1 MLDDYGLNQPLPDA
15 SSEAWT
21 AYRQA
26 YSERAMAADRQHLQT
41 LHPELCTK
49 VRYADCERALA
60 AFTQVLDA
68 AGIDAWTAAH
78 AQFKLESWDD
88 CGFLQGEE
96 GFTKAEGRA
105 AAVSREAVEAG
116 RVELCDKAPFVSEEA
131 FGLVD
136 FLGRDPTET
145 FEHVFSLWL
154 LKV

>member
-1 MLDDYGLNQPLPDA
+1 MADDYGLIQPEPEA
-15 SSEAWT
+15 SPAAWT

-26 YSERAMAADRQHLQT
+26 WSERAMAADRQHRQE
-41 LHPELCTK
+41 LHSELRAK

-78 AQFKLESWDD
+78 AQFKLEFSDD
-88 CGFLQGEE
+88 YGFLEGEVL
-96 GFTKAEGRA
+96 TKADGRA

-136 FLGRDPTET
+136 FLGRDPKET
-145 FEHVFSLWL
+145 FEHVFPLSL

>member
-1 MLDDYGLNQPLPDA
+1 MADDYGLIQPGLEA
-15 SSEAWT
+15 SPGAWT

-26 YSERAMAADRQHLQT
+26 WSERAMAANRQYRQT
-41 LHPELCTK
+41 RHSELRAK

-78 AQFKLESWDD
+78 AQFKLEAWDD
-88 CGFLQGEE
+88 CGFPEDRGLSEDE
-96 GFTKAEGRA
+96 GQA
-105 AAVSREAVEAG
+105 AAAWRDAIEAG

-136 FLGRDPTET
+136 FLGRDPKET
-145 FEHVFSLWL
+145 FEQVFPLSL

>member
-1 MLDDYGLNQPLPDA
+1 MPDDYGLNQPGPEA
-15 SSEAWT
+15 SQGAWT

-26 YSERAMAADRQHLQT
+26 WSERAMAADRQHRQT
-41 LHPELCTK
+41 LHSELRAK

-88 CGFLQGEE
+88 CGFPEGE
-96 GFTKAEGRA
+96 GPSGAEGKA
-105 AAVSREAVEAG
+105 AAVWREAIEAG

-136 FLGRDPTET
+136 FLGRDTAET
-145 FEHVFSLWL
+145 FEHVFQLSPM
-154 LKV
+154 KV

>member
-1 MLDDYGLNQPLPDA
+1 MADDYGLIQPGPEA
-15 SSEAWT
+15 WPGAWT

-26 YSERAMAADRQHLQT
+26 WSERAMAADRRHRQT
-41 LHPELCTK
+41 LHSELRAK

-88 CGFLQGEE
+88 RGFPEDNGLSDDE
-96 GFTKAEGRA
+96 GKA
-105 AAVSREAVEAG
+105 AAVWREGIEAG
-116 RVELCDKAPFVSEEA
+116 RVEVCDKAPFVSEEA
-131 FGLVD
+131 FSLID
-136 FLGRDPTET
+136 FLGREPSET
-145 FEHVFSLWL
+145 FEHVFPLSP

>member
-1 MLDDYGLNQPLPDA
+1 MADDYGLIQPGPEA
-15 SSEAWT
+15 SAAAWT

-26 YSERAMAADRQHLQT
+26 WSERAMAADRQHRQT
-41 LHPELCTK
+41 LHSELRAK

-68 AGIDAWTAAH
+68 AGLDAWTAAH

-88 CGFLQGEE
+88 CGFPEGEGLSE
-96 GFTKAEGRA
+96 AEGNA
-105 AAVSREAVEAG
+105 AAAWREAIEAG

-136 FLGRDPTET
+136 FLGRVTAET
-145 FEHVFSLWL
+145 FEHVFPLSLM
-154 LKV
+154 KV

>member
-1 MLDDYGLNQPLPDA
+1 MLDDYGLSQPLPDA
-15 SSEAWT
+15 FSEAWT

-26 YSERAMAADRQHLQT
+26 CSERAVAADRQHRQT
-41 LHPELCTK
+41 LHSELCTK

-68 AGIDAWTAAH
+68 TGIDAWTAAH
-78 AQFKLESWDD
+78 AQFKLEFSDD
-88 CGFLQGEE
+88 YGFLEGEVL
-96 GFTKAEGRA
+96 TKADGRA

-116 RVELCDKAPFVSEEA
+116 RVELCDKAPFVFEES

-145 FEHVFSLWL
+145 FEHVFSLSL

>member
-1 MLDDYGLNQPLPDA
+1 MPDDYGLIQPGPEA
-15 SSEAWT
+15 SAAAWT

-26 YSERAMAADRQHLQT
+26 WSERAMAADRQHRQT
-41 LHPELCTK
+41 LHSELRAK
-49 VRYADCERALA
+49 VRYADCERALT

-88 CGFLQGEE
+88 CGFPESGGLSEDE
-96 GFTKAEGRA
+96 GQA
-105 AAVSREAVEAG
+105 AAVWREAIEAG

-145 FEHVFSLWL
+145 FEHVFPLLL

>member
-1 MLDDYGLNQPLPDA
+1 MADDYGLIQPGPEA
-15 SSEAWT
+15 SPGAWT

-26 YSERAMAADRQHLQT
+26 WSERAMAADRQHRQT
-41 LHPELCTK
+41 LHSELRAK

-60 AFTQVLDA
+60 AFTQVIDA
-68 AGIDAWTAAH
+68 AGIDAWAAAH

-88 CGFLQGEE
+88 CGFPEGEGPSE
-96 GFTKAEGRA
+96 AEGKA
-105 AAVSREAVEAG
+105 AAVWREAIEAG

-136 FLGRDPTET
+136 FLGREHKET
-145 FEHVFSLWL
+145 FEHVFPLSL